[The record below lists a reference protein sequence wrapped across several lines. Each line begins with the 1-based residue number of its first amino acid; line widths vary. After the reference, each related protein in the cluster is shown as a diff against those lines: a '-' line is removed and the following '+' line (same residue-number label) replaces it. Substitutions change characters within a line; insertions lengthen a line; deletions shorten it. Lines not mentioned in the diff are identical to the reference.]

1 MSDTLTLP
9 PPVAQERKC
18 SIEEVFDASFI
29 ELLKLVPANPY
40 VRALILKFSGKIPPV
55 ECELFDQLKDWVE
68 FNCVKRI
75 RKSPATVQSND
86 EPGIS
91 ISVDFS
97 EQEYGRAHY
106 SVERSGSDTFQ
117 MSGDDLVEIIRD
129 AIADGGAISAVV
141 EAIAK
146 RIDDDAWDE
155 CDPNL
160 DDYGDYEYSEHDSD
174 GADNSET
181 EFSREHIRNA
191 VLRFVQENHPEL
203 AAEL

>member
-9 PPVAQERKC
+9 AATERKC

-40 VRALILKFSGKIPPV
+40 VRALILKFSGKLPPA
-55 ECELFDQLKDWVE
+55 ECELFDELKDWVE

-75 RKSPATVQSND
+75 RKAAAQAQNND

-106 SVERSGSDTFQ
+106 QVDCSGTDTFQ
-117 MSGDDLVEIIRD
+117 IGAEELVTIIQD

-141 EAIAK
+141 DAIATL
-146 RIDDDAWDE
+146 IDDDAWDR
-155 CDPNL
+155 CGPDLNN
-160 DDYGDYEYSEHDSD
+160 YGDYDYSEHDS
-174 GADNSET
+174 GGTDNSEI
-181 EFSREHIRNA
+181 EYSREHIRNA
-191 VLRFVQENHPEL
+191 VLRFVQEWHPEL

>member
-1 MSDTLTLP
+1 MNDTLTLP
-9 PPVAQERKC
+9 PPVERKC

-40 VRALILKFSGKIPPV
+40 VRALILKFSGKLPPAD
-55 ECELFDQLKDWVE
+55 CETFEALKDWVE

-75 RKSPATVQSND
+75 KKTAASQQPDND
-86 EPGIS
+86 GIS
-91 ISVDFS
+91 ISVGFS

-106 SVERSGSDTFQ
+106 SVERYCTDTYQ
-117 MSGDDLVEIIRD
+117 LSGDDLVEIIRD
-129 AIADGGAISAVV
+129 TIADGGAISAVV
-141 EAIAK
+141 DAVAA
-146 RIDDDAWDE
+146 RIDDDAWDHV
-155 CDPNL
+155 DPNL
-160 DDYGDYEYSEHDSD
+160 DDYGDYEYNEHDSD

-181 EFSREHIRNA
+181 KFSREHIRNA

>member
-9 PPVAQERKC
+9 PPTERKC
-18 SIEEVFDASFI
+18 TIEEVFDASFI

-40 VRALILKFSGKIPPV
+40 VRALILKFSGKMPPL

-68 FNCVKRI
+68 CNCVKRI
-75 RKSPATVQSND
+75 RKTTASAQGND

-91 ISVDFS
+91 IEVEFS

-106 SVERSGSDTFQ
+106 QVDCSGSDTFQ
-117 MSGDDLVEIIRD
+117 VGADELVEIIRD

-141 EAIAK
+141 DAVATL
-146 RIDDDAWDE
+146 IDDEAWDR
-155 CDPNL
+155 CDPSL
-160 DDYGDYEYSEHDSD
+160 DDYGDYDYSEHDS
-174 GADNSET
+174 GGTDNSEI

-191 VLRFVQENHPEL
+191 VLRFVQQHHPEL

>member
-29 ELLKLVPANPY
+29 ELLKVVPANQY
-40 VRALILKFSGKIPPV
+40 VRALILKFSGKLPPA
-55 ECELFDQLKDWVE
+55 ECETFDALKDWVE

-75 RKSPATVQSND
+75 KKTVASHQPQD
-86 EPGIS
+86 DGIS
-91 ISVDFS
+91 IEVAFS

-106 SVERSGSDTFQ
+106 SVERSGTDSYPVSADV
-117 MSGDDLVEIIRD
+117 LVEIIQD

-141 EAIAK
+141 DVISG
-146 RIDDDAWDE
+146 RIDDNAWDE

-160 DDYGDYEYSEHDSD
+160 DDYGDYEYDEHDSD
-174 GADNSET
+174 GADNSEVK
-181 EFSREHIRNA
+181 FSRERIRNA
-191 VLRFVQENHPEL
+191 VLQFVQ
-203 AAEL
+203 

>member
-9 PPVAQERKC
+9 PPVERKC
-18 SIEEVFDASFI
+18 SIEEVFDGSFI

-40 VRALILKFSGKIPPV
+40 VRALILKFSGKLPPA
-55 ECELFDQLKDWVE
+55 ECETFDALKDWVE

-75 RKSPATVQSND
+75 RKTTASHQPD
-86 EPGIS
+86 DDGIS

-160 DDYGDYEYSEHDSD
+160 DDYGEYEYSDHDSD
-174 GADNSET
+174 GSDNSET
-181 EFSREHIRNA
+181 KFSREHIRNA

>member
-1 MSDTLTLP
+1 MSDTATLP
-9 PPVAQERKC
+9 PPTERKC

-40 VRALILKFSGKIPPV
+40 VRALVLKFTGKLPPA
-55 ECELFDQLKDWVE
+55 ECEQFDELKDWVE

-75 RKSPATVQSND
+75 RKASAQAQGND

-91 ISVDFS
+91 IEVDFS
-97 EQEYGRAHY
+97 EQEYGRANY
-106 SVERSGSDTFQ
+106 SVERSGTDTYHVPA
-117 MSGDDLVEIIRD
+117 DELVEMIRD

-141 EAIAK
+141 DAVAK
-146 RIDDDAWDE
+146 HIDDDAWDE

-160 DDYGDYEYSEHDSD
+160 DDYGDYEYTEHDSD
-174 GADNSET
+174 GADNSEI

-191 VLRFVQENHPEL
+191 VLRFVQERHPEL

>member
-40 VRALILKFSGKIPPV
+40 VRALILKFSGKLPPAD
-55 ECELFDQLKDWVE
+55 CEMFDVLKDWVE

-75 RKSPATVQSND
+75 RKSTASHQPD
-86 EPGIS
+86 DDGIS
-91 ISVDFS
+91 IRVDFS

-106 SVERSGSDTFQ
+106 SVERSGADTYQ
-117 MSGDDLVEIIRD
+117 LSGDDLVEIIRD
-129 AIADGGAISAVV
+129 NIADGGAISAVV
-141 EAIAK
+141 DAIAA

-160 DDYGDYEYSEHDSD
+160 DDYGDYEYSDHDSD

-181 EFSREHIRNA
+181 KFSREHIRNA

>member
-1 MSDTLTLP
+1 MSDTLTMP
-9 PPVAQERKC
+9 PPAERKC
-18 SIEEVFDASFI
+18 SIEEGFDASFI

-40 VRALILKFSGKIPPV
+40 VRALILKFTGKLPPV
-55 ECELFDQLKDWVE
+55 ECELFDELKDWVE
-68 FNCVKRI
+68 CNCVKRI
-75 RKSPATVQSND
+75 RKAAAPAQDHD

-91 ISVDFS
+91 IEVDFS

-106 SVERSGSDTFQ
+106 SVERYGTDTYHL
-117 MSGDDLVEIIRD
+117 SGDDLIEMIRD

-141 EAIAK
+141 DAVAA
-146 RIDDDAWDE
+146 RIDDDAWDHV
-155 CDPNL
+155 DPNL
-160 DDYGDYEYSEHDSD
+160 DDYGDYEYNEHDSD

-181 EFSREHIRNA
+181 KFSREHIRNA